1 MRTWKR
7 RATVREIDF
16 ESAVTLTGIILQ
28 STLGNT
34 ANESITFNA
43 GALGDVTVTGAVGDL
58 GNGDIVITDAFNV
71 TFSSTV
77 DADNFTQ
84 IDGQGTTLFSDTIDL
99 AADFTFTGNNLTIN
113 GAANTIDGDFDA
125 NLNTAAGVLTFGN
138 SATTTVGGVLT
149 QDIIGAV
156 ANTGVVIGAN
166 LETTGNSSEIDFE
179 SAVTLTG
186 NADEII
192 TLTTNGAADSDII
205 LQSTLGNTANESI
218 TFVQCRS
225 PG

>member
-1 MRTWKR
+1 MTTNG
-7 RATVREIDF
+7 AAD
-16 ESAVTLTGIILQ
+16 SDIILQ

-77 DADNFTQ
+77 DDNFTQ

-149 QDIIGAV
+149 QDII
-156 ANTGVVIGAN
+156 
-166 LETTGNSSEIDFE
+166 
-179 SAVTLTG
+179 
-186 NADEII
+186 
-192 TLTTNGAADSDII
+192 
-205 LQSTLGNTANESI
+205 
-218 TFVQCRS
+218 C
-225 PG
+225 

>member
-1 MRTWKR
+1 MTTNG
-7 RATVREIDF
+7 AAD
-16 ESAVTLTGIILQ
+16 SDIILQ

-99 AADFTFTGNNLTIN
+99 ASDFTFTGNNLTIN

-156 ANTGVVIGAN
+156 ANTQLLSVRTWKRRATVQRLISRA
-166 LETTGNSSEIDFE
+166 
-179 SAVTLTG
+179 
-186 NADEII
+186 
-192 TLTTNGAADSDII
+192 
-205 LQSTLGNTANESI
+205 QS
-218 TFVQCRS
+218 
-225 PG
+225 P